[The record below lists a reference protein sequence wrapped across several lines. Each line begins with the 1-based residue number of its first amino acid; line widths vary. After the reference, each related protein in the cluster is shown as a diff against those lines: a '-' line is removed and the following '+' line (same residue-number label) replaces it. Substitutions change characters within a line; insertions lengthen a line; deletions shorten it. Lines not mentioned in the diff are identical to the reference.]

1 MEFFTD
7 TLINISGLDVEKKV
21 SDDLYRPIDI
31 MYQNGDASN
40 LIEITDWKP
49 NIAIEE
55 TLSDLLDYWNKKI
68 N

>member
-1 MEFFTD
+1 
-7 TLINISGLDVEKKV
+7 
-21 SDDLYRPIDI
+21 

-40 LIEITDWKP
+40 LIDITDWKP